1 MLGANAV
8 SDWAQVAVTV
18 LLGLLTAYIGLSIR
32 QKRRQEIAVSVSEN
46 RFAACADLWSKIP
59 VSPELMDLTKA
70 PPLTDKDLRDLF
82 NRMTVWYYSGG
93 HGMLPSTPTRQ
104 IYLTIKTNLICDWR
118 KFVPVSQQT
127 GIRGNTAARSKIVI
141 RQLSLLR
148 TAMRADL
155 ALLVP
160 AFMRLM
166 GEWNWWMPSW
176 THTLLRVR
184 REKPSAEIAAE
195 AA

>member
-1 MLGANAV
+1 
-8 SDWAQVAVTV
+8 
-18 LLGLLTAYIGLSIR
+18 
-32 QKRRQEIAVSVSEN
+32 
-46 RFAACADLWSKIP
+46 
-59 VSPELMDLTKA
+59 
-70 PPLTDKDLRDLF
+70 
-82 NRMTVWYYSGG
+82 
-93 HGMLPSTPTRQ
+93 
-104 IYLTIKTNLICDWR
+104 
-118 KFVPVSQQT
+118 
-127 GIRGNTAARSKIVI
+127 VI